1 MTTSNELRREF
12 EVEEQQGELE
22 ERERDVTSPEPRKL
36 GPQQPV
42 HVISYNMEEMNLGL

>member
-12 EVEEQQGELE
+12 EVEEGQEELE
-22 ERERDVTSPEPRKL
+22 GWERDVTSPEPRKL

-42 HVISYNMEEMNLGL
+42 RVISYNVEAMDLG